1 MLEIRDLRK
10 VAWRR
15 LRGKQHYLGYL
26 TLTDQAVRL
35 SGHEQATGIDVT
47 LSIPPA
53 AIDRVRIGH
62 TDERVAGERAIVV
75 ELVDSESVLVAPVD
89 STATDVDRLARR
101 LAAAV
106 DPPSGSAPGQSSSR
120 RPLASA

>member
-10 VAWRR
+10 VGWRR
-15 LRGKQHYLGYL
+15 LHAQQHYLGYL

-62 TDERVAGERAIVV
+62 ADERVAGERAIVL
-75 ELVDSESVLVAPVD
+75 ELVASEAVLVAPED
-89 STATDVDRLARR
+89 STAADVDRLARR

-106 DPPSGSAPGQSSSR
+106 HPPQSSPGQSSSN